1 MRVSVP
7 LGDHGFIL
15 RREVSFDLVPGKL
28 ANIEGILVDIKGPIN
43 PKLKEIQFGNGYI
56 RVVTSLKTVTI
67 QLPEKAR
74 FFMKRWFN
82 LAVQIV
88 GTAGQVFNVVGGL
101 IPPQYQLVVA
111 TVLGAFQAVVGVVS
125 HNYNPDGTPASVAY
139 QK

>member
-1 MRVSVP
+1 MRVSLN

-15 RREVSFDLVPGKL
+15 RGEISFDIREGRITNIDGLL
-28 ANIEGILVDIKGPIN
+28 ADAPGPIN
-43 PKLKEIQFGNGYI
+43 PRRKEIQFCMDYI

-67 QLPEKAR
+67 QLPEKVR

-88 GTAGQVFNVVGGL
+88 GTAGQVFNLVGGL
-101 IPPQYQLVVA
+101 IPPHHQLVVA
-111 TVLGAFQAVVGVVS
+111 MVLGAFQAVVGVVN